1 MEPRPLVRLCR
12 NVESL
17 AYTLDELDASGRG
30 DGATA
35 VLLRMEFAALTTE
48 LIAAGLVER
57 ARRES
62 AVS

>member
-1 MEPRPLVRLCR
+1 MEPRQLVHLCR

-30 DGATA
+30 DSATA
-35 VLLRMEFAALTTE
+35 VLLRVELAALSTE
-48 LIAAGLVER
+48 LIAASFIER